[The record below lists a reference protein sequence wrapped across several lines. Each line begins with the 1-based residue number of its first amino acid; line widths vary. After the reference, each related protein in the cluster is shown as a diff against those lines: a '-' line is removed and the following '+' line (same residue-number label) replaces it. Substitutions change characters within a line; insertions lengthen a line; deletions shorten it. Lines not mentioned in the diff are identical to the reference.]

1 MPELIVRK
9 EGSTGW
15 IVFSSVKKH
24 NAVTFDM
31 WKAVPGA
38 IAEFE
43 KDDAIRAICITGD
56 GDRAFISGADI
67 SEFES
72 KRSGEEATKAYNAAS
87 EAASD
92 AIAGATKP
100 VIAKIRGYCFGG
112 GVGIA
117 TMCDLR
123 IASEDALFC
132 VPAARLGLG
141 YAYAG
146 IKRLMDIVGP
156 MFTAEIFATARRF
169 TAAEAMQMG
178 YLNRVVPAA
187 DLDRVVNEYLAMIG
201 ENAPKTVMAALASID
216 TGRLPESERD
226 LAKMQK
232 MVDACFASEDYIEGR
247 RAFMEKRKPQFRNR

>member
-1 MPELIVRK
+1 MPELIVKK

-24 NAVTFDM
+24 NAVTYDM

-38 IAEFE
+38 ISEFE
-43 KDDAIRAICITGD
+43 RDDAIRAICITGD
-56 GDRAFISGADI
+56 GERAFISGADI
-67 SEFES
+67 SEFEQ
-72 KRSGEEATKAYNAAS
+72 KRSGEEATKEYNRAS

-123 IASEDALFC
+123 IASDDATFC

-156 MFTAEIFATARRF
+156 MYTAEIFATARRF
-169 TAAEAMQMG
+169 SAAEALQMG
-178 YLNRVVPAA
+178 YLNKVVPAA
-187 DLDRVVNEYLAMIG
+187 DLD
-201 ENAPKTVMAALASID
+201 
-216 TGRLPESERD
+216 
-226 LAKMQK
+226 
-232 MVDACFASEDYIEGR
+232 DYIEGR
-247 RAFMEKRKPQFRNR
+247 RAFMEKRKPAFKNR